1 VRHSDE
7 SATMVWISFIISAR
21 IRPTISCVC
30 AVNALRDHVGVC
42 RNIAKLRYIGQFN
55 SGTCYVIGKGLAVYG
70 EASLPVV
77 SKLES
82 VDENKLDEEARNL
95 HLGDDMRT
103 PQQESRVNRE
113 MRLIGEPVVEI
124 KRQLQQRQLKVAV
137 RLMRNEEETLGPRM
151 KRVVIDIEI
160 EELRGALMEDRQE
173 IEKMR
178 RRGEEPGKIKKAME
192 YLNKVMANSEQK
204 TVELKGL

>member
-1 VRHSDE
+1 MRHSDE

-30 AVNALRDHVGVC
+30 AVNALPDHVGVC

-55 SGTCYVIGKGLAVYG
+55 LGTSYVIGKGLAVYG

-103 PQQESRVNRE
+103 LQQESRVNRE
-113 MRLIGEPVVEI
+113 MRLIGEERDKIEAELAMHP
-124 KRQLQQRQLKVAV
+124 RQLGIGRLK
-137 RLMRNEEETLGPRM
+137 LKL
-151 KRVVIDIEI
+151 KDH
-160 EELRGALMEDRQE
+160 ELRYFEALLHMVPGVSPQE
-173 IEKMR
+173 M
-178 RRGEEPGKIKKAME
+178 
-192 YLNKVMANSEQK
+192 
-204 TVELKGL
+204 

>member
-1 VRHSDE
+1 
-7 SATMVWISFIISAR
+7 M
-21 IRPTISCVC
+21 
-30 AVNALRDHVGVC
+30 
-42 RNIAKLRYIGQFN
+42 
-55 SGTCYVIGKGLAVYG
+55 
-70 EASLPVV
+70 
-77 SKLES
+77 
-82 VDENKLDEEARNL
+82 
-95 HLGDDMRT
+95 
-103 PQQESRVNRE
+103 
-113 MRLIGEPVVEI
+113 EI
-124 KRQLQQRQLKVAV
+124 KRQLQQRQLKMVV

-173 IEKMR
+173 IEEMR